1 MKTWTSEE
9 TAILVEN
16 YNKVSNT
23 ELLALIPAKSARGI
37 YKKAYKMGLRKTP
50 EITFKNRSEARRG
63 EKSASWNGGKRM
75 TRNGYRQL
83 LMPGHPRADSTGY
96 VMEHIIVW
104 EKASGMQLPH
114 NCCIH
119 HLNGNKSDNRI
130 ENLCVMLH
138 SAHTV
143 FHHTGAKRSAETRNK
158 ISKARL
164 KRNAQ

>member
-1 MKTWTSEE
+1 MKTWTAEE

-23 ELLALIPAKSARGI
+23 ELLALIPAKSAQGI
-37 YKKAYKMGLRKTP
+37 YKKAYKMGLRKTQ
-50 EITFKNRSEARRG
+50 EITFKNRSEATRG
-63 EKSASWNGGKRM
+63 EKSANWKGGKRM
-75 TRNGYRQL
+75 TSRGYRQL
-83 LMPGHPRADSTGY
+83 FMPDHPRADSSGY

-104 EKASGMQLPH
+104 EKATGTQLPQ

-143 FHHTGAKRSAETRNK
+143 FHHTGAKRSEETKEK
-158 ISKARL
+158 ISKAMRRKNL
-164 KRNAQ
+164 C